1 MSSKPFS
8 IIVEAEIKEERMDD
22 FLEMIGNNAKKSRE
36 ESGCIRFDVLRDQ
49 SKATKFW
56 FYEVYENTDAVDHHK
71 TTSHYQS
78 WADFKESGGTVSSV
92 SHKADG
98 EFIGNKA
105 KL

>member
-1 MSSKPFS
+1 
-8 IIVEAEIKEERMDD
+8 IVEAEIKEERMDD
-22 FLEMIGNNAKKSRE
+22 FLEMIENNAKKSRE

-78 WADFKESGGTVSSV
+78 
-92 SHKADG
+92 
-98 EFIGNKA
+98 
-105 KL
+105 